1 MARLRE
7 EGRAA
12 VNEHLIFEA
21 VEAQRA
27 LVAGATHRTIRAR
40 RAASRSAYA
49 LDVATPQLDSQPIDH
64 GSHHN
69 AGDLKE
75 QDRYLPYPLEEWS

>member
-7 EGRAA
+7 EGRTA

-27 LVAGATHRTIRAR
+27 LVAGATHRTIKAR

-49 LDVATPQLDSQPIDH
+49 LDVTPLQLNSQPIDH
-64 GSHHN
+64 RSRHD
-69 AGDLKE
+69 AGDLKR
-75 QDRYLPYPLEEWS
+75 DDVARNR